1 MRIGILGA
9 VCGLPEN
16 TKERVGYTLIGLKGA
31 QTMYV
36 KEEGNREG
44 VAWWC
49 FVVEVVVVEAKGRG
63 RERGEREG
71 ARGEARFLFISLS
84 RFNNQTK
91 LYLLLHSRVCNRK
104 VVPSAQQHKAPTLRR
119 LEEVVDKQP

>member
-1 MRIGILGA
+1 MGVRIGILGA

-36 KEEGNREG
+36 KGEGNREG

-49 FVVEVVVVEAKGRG
+49 FVVEVVVVEAIGLGRGRG
-63 RERGEREG
+63 REKGG
-71 ARGEARFLFISLS
+71 GGGGKGFIL
-84 RFNNQTK
+84 
-91 LYLLLHSRVCNRK
+91 
-104 VVPSAQQHKAPTLRR
+104 
-119 LEEVVDKQP
+119 